1 MIRLSNSKIT
11 TLESQSKSNQRKNCK
26 LTKRLKNSQRHR
38 SDITLYQMYFE
49 SIKRFYSISLDD
61 DLFLEAF
68 DESGFFL
75 LGRNEAEDL
84 G

>member
-1 MIRLSNSKIT
+1 
-11 TLESQSKSNQRKNCK
+11 
-26 LTKRLKNSQRHR
+26 
-38 SDITLYQMYFE
+38 MYFE